1 MQFNDGQSEYSDAK
15 SVSKTGSEKKEKKK
29 NKSESKT
36 KNQSQT
42 INVTNRQMAKQCI
55 GKKSN
60 FLKSDSKVLFQINL
74 SRAYLLVVGLE
85 SSSNG

>member
-15 SVSKTGSEKKEKKK
+15 SVSKTVSEKKEKKK

-60 FLKSDSKVLFQINL
+60 FYLHKQDLLKQGLPVGRG
-74 SRAYLLVVGLE
+74 SRKQQ
-85 SSSNG
+85 